1 MFKVNNKATRT
12 TQGVVLVFL
21 LLILNI
27 FHTLFQCI
35 FVTFEQVNAG
45 WVSVNELTASASTF
59 KVKNV
64 EDTVLEWMNKKIII

>member
-12 TQGVVLVFL
+12 TQGIVLVSL

-45 WVSVNELTASASTF
+45 WVSVNELTASTF